1 MALTQQLARVSEAYL
16 AQCRRNAAASAD
28 GDPEWNPPDEDVLDL
43 DWAVW
48 GLLRY
53 CREAD
58 VACEW
63 TAAVQ
68 RSIEGEN
75 ADSVRFLDHPEVYDG
90 FGTPPALL
98 APPVVAE
105 VARRLDAIDM
115 DSLLRGLPA
124 DAASAAAVCGFGAFH
139 GDLRKYLEDHV
150 AALTDFYRGAARRG
164 MAVVEWVD

>member
-1 MALTQQLARVSEAYL
+1 MALTQHLARVSEAYV

-53 CREAD
+53 CQEAD
-58 VACEW
+58 VAGEW
-63 TAAVQ
+63 TGVLR
-68 RSIEGEN
+68 RSIKGGN

-90 FGTPPALL
+90 FGAPPALL

-105 VARRLDAIDM
+105 VARRLDVIDM
-115 DSLLRGLPA
+115 DSLLRDLPA
-124 DAASAAAVCGFGAFH
+124 DADSAAAICGFGTFH
-139 GDLRKYLEDHV
+139 GHLRKYLEDHV
-150 AALTDFYRGAARRG
+150 AALTHFYRGAARQG